1 MHKIFGTTRN
11 IKKKRIECGS
21 HPTWQIQWDKAFCSS
36 ILLIPLYKIVR
47 GMHTKGENHIVL
59 CVRMWK
65 VLYAMRWREMATAYK
80 KYIFVHTHR
89 NQVMHDIQ
97 IKFVSVLVFFL
108 FMPLLTL
115 FYLPFQLICAFICV
129 WIEKSNKNFSQKRF
143 RAEVLFDESRM
154 GSVFIV
160 FSLFSFSLRWIV
172 NVLVCK

>member
-97 IKFVSVLVFFL
+97 IKFVSVLVFFFIYAFAHSLL
-108 FMPLLTL
+108 FAISIDLCVYLCLNWKIKQKLQPKTISSRSSFWWESYGFC
-115 FYLPFQLICAFICV
+115 FYSFLSFQF
-129 WIEKSNKNFSQKRF
+129 
-143 RAEVLFDESRM
+143 
-154 GSVFIV
+154 
-160 FSLFSFSLRWIV
+160 
-172 NVLVCK
+172 